1 AARYAPALHDAHPI
15 YAVST
20 SPALTQTVNPA
31 ASSTGLA
38 SSPNPSTFGQSVALT
53 ATVSPSAATGTVT
66 FKDGSTSLGTGT
78 LSNGT
83 ATLTL
88 STLATG
94 PHSLTAV
101 YGGDANDAVSTSPAL
116 TQTVN
121 PVPAPAVST
130 LTLNPT
136 SFIQSSSTTLQGT
149 FTDDPSVSHT
159 VTINWGDGNTNTIS
173 LLAGTL
179 SFSVSHTYVNNGPK
193 PASSM
198 GPKPSYTYTIQTT
211 VTNSSGGSAGRSA

>member
-1 AARYAPALHDAHPI
+1 HSLTAVYGGDAND
-15 YAVST
+15 AVST
-20 SPALTQTVNPA
+20 SPAVTQTVNPA
-31 ASSTGLA
+31 ATSTGLT

-101 YGGDANDAVSTSPAL
+101 YGGDATDAASTSPAL
-116 TQTVN
+116 SHADNAALPSFPTRRSSDLSTFGQSVALTATVSPSAATGTVTFKDGSTSLGTGTLSN
-121 PVPAPAVST
+121 GTAT
-130 LTLNPT
+130 LTL
-136 SFIQSSSTTLQGT
+136 STLATGPHSLTAVYG
-149 FTDDPSVSHT
+149 
-159 VTINWGDGNTNTIS
+159 GD
-173 LLAGTL
+173 
-179 SFSVSHTYVNNGPK
+179 
-193 PASSM
+193 
-198 GPKPSYTYTIQTT
+198 
-211 VTNSSGGSAGRSA
+211 

>member
-101 YGGDANDAVSTSPAL
+101 YGGDANDAASTSGAE
-116 TQTVN
+116 
-121 PVPAPAVST
+121 
-130 LTLNPT
+130 
-136 SFIQSSSTTLQGT
+136 
-149 FTDDPSVSHT
+149 
-159 VTINWGDGNTNTIS
+159 
-173 LLAGTL
+173 
-179 SFSVSHTYVNNGPK
+179 
-193 PASSM
+193 M
-198 GPKPSYTYTIQTT
+198 
-211 VTNSSGGSAGRSA
+211 RSAHVWGTATGLTCLPSPSTFGDRKSPMAVVA